1 MAGDHRE
8 LRFADVDHGL
18 TLIGLFGLLDPPRE
32 EAIEA
37 EARCQAA
44 GIRIKMST
52 GDHGRTAPAVAAQLG
67 LVNHAEV
74 LSGREIDALGVDA
87 LRARAAAVDV
97 FARASPEHKLRLV
110 QSLQAGGQVVAMT
123 GDGVN
128 DAPALK
134 RADVGVAMGLKG
146 TEAAKEAAQMVL
158 ADDNF
163 ATIAHAVEEGRTVYD
178 NLRKSIAYILP
189 TNGGEG
195 LIIVAAVLLG
205 STLPIT
211 PVQILWI
218 NMVTTV
224 TLALALAFEPA
235 ESDVMRRAPRRPSEP
250 MLSGF
255 LVWRVAFVAAILL
268 LGAFGLFV
276 WERSQGAS
284 VEAARTAA
292 VATVVMIEIAY
303 LFNTRHLRD
312 PVISRAG
319 LLGSRPILIAIGIV
333 LGLQLLFTYAPPLQ
347 VLFDTRPISLVS
359 WCLILLVA
367 AAALLVVELEKWV
380 GRLLRHSSV
389 ALRPTIP

>member
-1 MAGDHRE
+1 M
-8 LRFADVDHGL
+8 
-18 TLIGLFGLLDPPRE
+18 I
-32 EAIEA
+32 
-37 EARCQAA
+37 
-44 GIRIKMST
+44 T
-52 GDHGRTAPAVAAQLG
+52 GDHGRTARAVAAQLG

-74 LSGREIDALGVDA
+74 LSGREIDALGDDA

-389 ALRPTIP
+389 ALRPTIPSVHARVR